1 MRASCVLALSSAALL
16 VAAAG
21 PAVAGQTVL
30 TSRSP
35 YWKVGERD
43 DALSRACALNRFN
56 MEEPERFVARFV
68 GKDGTDVLGIAK
80 GSGLNLRDP
89 DRRAK
94 PTEDYFFRNHGTT
107 ACEVYVGGRRKN
119 AQKK

>member
-1 MRASCVLALSSAALL
+1 MRASPDAVLFLILLL
-16 VAAAG
+16 VAAA

-43 DALSRACALNRFN
+43 DALSRACALSRFN
-56 MEEPERFVARFV
+56 MQEPERLVARFV
-68 GKDGTDVLGIAK
+68 GKEGPEVLGIAK

-94 PTEDYFFRNHGTT
+94 PAEDYFFRNHGTT
-107 ACEVYVGGRRKN
+107 ACEVYVGGRRKIGRT
-119 AQKK
+119 K

>member
-1 MRASCVLALSSAALL
+1 MRAPPAAILSLIVLL
-16 VAAAG
+16 AAAA

-56 MEEPERFVARFV
+56 MDEPERLIARFV
-68 GKDGTDVLGIAK
+68 GKDGPEVLGIAK

-94 PTEDYFFRNHGTT
+94 PAEDYFFRNHGTT
-107 ACEVYVGGRRKN
+107 ACEVYVGGRRKG
-119 AQKK
+119 ARKK

>member
-1 MRASCVLALSSAALL
+1 MRASAA
-16 VAAAG
+16 VAASVTMLLAATA
-21 PAVAGQTVL
+21 PTVAGQTVL

-43 DALSRACALNRFN
+43 DALSRACALTRFN
-56 MEEPERFVARFV
+56 MDEPERLIARFV
-68 GKDGTDVLGIAK
+68 GKDGPEVLGIAK

-94 PTEDYFFRNHGTT
+94 PAEDYFFRNHGTT
-107 ACEVYVGGRRKN
+107 ACEVYVGGRRKG
-119 AQKK
+119 ARKK